1 MVVRCTGN
9 APKSIPCVSC
19 FVIVWLRLRRGKI
32 CLKTPSGYTPVCC
45 CRAFREGMALQ
56 RFFRNGA
63 VATHRPTARKR
74 LRRMYSSEKELMEAL
89 EPPPSVCRHLLLG
102 ESEDGDMTVVERR
115 VSLKDPV
122 SLQLMECPVRGPNC
136 DHLEAFDR
144 RSYLDF
150 NEMMERDKWCKLTR
164 RWLCPW
170 CQVPARGKDL
180 VEAPEF
186 KQVLDEMRQAC
197 SDATYAIVQ
206 QDGSLR
212 MPFVAADRRIQTSSF
227 KRKSSSSVDKLD
239 TSSDADSPKSPSVTT
254 CEVQDLRSPQRL
266 GKRSDERQSAEDVEP
281 SQPSPT
287 PSKSEPVRPKPPAWP
302 SCKEAGEMPRCEAVK
317 DTSSGKV
324 EEVGSVEEDR
334 EGPDEGTRS
343 KATLPSPGQLNSN
356 KAMPASASAKVS
368 SKKSRKAA
376 LAAAK
381 EASLMRLS
389 GASKQQPSILT
400 YCQQLA
406 RCTA

>member
-1 MVVRCTGN
+1 
-9 APKSIPCVSC
+9 
-19 FVIVWLRLRRGKI
+19 
-32 CLKTPSGYTPVCC
+32 
-45 CRAFREGMALQ
+45 
-56 RFFRNGA
+56 
-63 VATHRPTARKR
+63 
-74 LRRMYSSEKELMEAL
+74 MYSSEKELMEEL

-206 QDGSLR
+206 QVFL
-212 MPFVAADRRIQTSSF
+212 
-227 KRKSSSSVDKLD
+227 
-239 TSSDADSPKSPSVTT
+239 
-254 CEVQDLRSPQRL
+254 QR
-266 GKRSDERQSAEDVEP
+266 
-281 SQPSPT
+281 
-287 PSKSEPVRPKPPAWP
+287 
-302 SCKEAGEMPRCEAVK
+302 
-317 DTSSGKV
+317 
-324 EEVGSVEEDR
+324 
-334 EGPDEGTRS
+334 
-343 KATLPSPGQLNSN
+343 GQ
-356 KAMPASASAKVS
+356 
-368 SKKSRKAA
+368 R
-376 LAAAK
+376 
-381 EASLMRLS
+381 
-389 GASKQQPSILT
+389 
-400 YCQQLA
+400 
-406 RCTA
+406 

>member
-1 MVVRCTGN
+1 
-9 APKSIPCVSC
+9 
-19 FVIVWLRLRRGKI
+19 
-32 CLKTPSGYTPVCC
+32 
-45 CRAFREGMALQ
+45 MALQ

-63 VATHRPTARKR
+63 AATHRPTARKR
-74 LRRMYSSEKELMEAL
+74 LRRMYSSEKELMEEL

-212 MPFVAADRRIQTSSF
+212 MPFVAADRRIQTSSI
-227 KRKSSSSVDKLD
+227 KRKSSSSVDNVD
-239 TSSDADSPKSPSVTT
+239 TSSDADSPKSQSVTT
-254 CEVQDLRSPQRL
+254 CEVQDLRSPQRP
-266 GKRSDERQSAEDVEP
+266 GKRRGDERKSAEDVEP

-287 PSKSEPVRPKPPAWP
+287 HPTPSMSEPVRPEPPAGP
-302 SCKEAGEMPRCEAVK
+302 SYQEADEMPRCEAVE

-334 EGPDEGTRS
+334 QDAFRGLDDRARS
-343 KATLPSPGQLNSN
+343 KATLRSLGQLNSN
-356 KAMPASASAKVS
+356 KAMPALASAKVS